1 MFSPIAR
8 HAPLPSGAS
17 RALSRMRQCHA
28 AAVAALVASLG
39 LSGCGSAD
47 TLLPSCPQ
55 TGILSDAADLTR
67 FRPAGTDLTDMVVDG
82 RITGLSGKCSLDNPT
97 HLHTVISVSMD
108 LTRGPA
114 AKGRNAEVT
123 YFVSVA
129 RGDQILDKRDYTLAV
144 AFDRNSDQVRL
155 TGDQIDFSLPVGDKA
170 KGSDYRILVGFQLTP
185 EELAFN
191 RKRGPR

>member
-8 HAPLPSGAS
+8 HAPLPSGAR
-17 RALSRMRQCHA
+17 RAPSRMRQRRA
-28 AAVAALVASLG
+28 AAATALLAALA
-39 LSGCGSAD
+39 LSACDSST
-47 TLLPSCPQ
+47 TLLPNCPR

-82 RITGLSGKCSLDNPT
+82 RITGLSGKCSLEDPT

-114 AKGRNAEVT
+114 AKGRDAEVT

-129 RGDQILDKRDYTLAV
+129 HGDQILDKRDYTLAV
-144 AFDRNSDQVRL
+144 SFDGNSNQLRL
-155 TGDQIDFSLPVGDKA
+155 AGDQIDFSLPVNDKV
-170 KGSDYRILVGFQLTP
+170 KGSDYRILVGYQLTP

-191 RKRGPR
+191 RKRGAR